1 MVLRPKR
8 DASYASNKLTRDI
21 KGHLLSTFNEDK
33 RPTSV
38 KPEPATDD
46 EPISSSE
53 EEPLSNAGLDEES
66 EEETRTR
73 VSRPTLD
80 EKLAKSSQDGEQ
92 TPRAQRQR
100 SDTKA
105 SRTSTPA
112 TSRKRASQE
121 MADDPLFSAYR
132 DLDSG
137 HKRRR
142 QTIAYP
148 SRKSLT
154 TSSTLTSPKT
164 DSPVG
169 SAKGKK
175 QKDTKDGRR
184 KKDSKKEFKVPR
196 DIEDDESPK
205 PQFKQPP
212 PMPNDMISSS
222 SLATSSA
229 LDALVFDDD
238 DSSIGTPL
246 STASSTLMNELSEA
260 MLDEPVLTEPAVC
273 PWCKAPVEPGMLL
286 RFRAQPKQRMREQQ
300 RFCESHKQSTAEQ
313 EWREKGYPTID
324 WDTFDERINR
334 HFADLETIMVPES
347 TSFYRNILDT
357 TLKTGKAKN
366 FRLTLAGDGLE
377 AMSCGYYGTRGAGK
391 MYGPF
396 IFYLIYLTSANWR
409 VLGYKRSRRDTG
421 GSSDGWRPATI
432 LSRRPGW
439 SRTRRPCWCPSW
451 RSDWSRRTWESPTRR
466 RDRSSAR
473 PWTWARS

>member
-1 MVLRPKR
+1 MVLQPKR
-8 DASYASNKLTRDI
+8 DASHASIRLTRNI
-21 KGHLLSTFNEDK
+21 KGHLLSNFNKDK
-33 RPTSV
+33 RPTSM

-53 EEPLSNAGLDEES
+53 EDTLSNAGLDEES
-66 EEETRTR
+66 EEETRPR

-80 EKLAKSSQDGEQ
+80 EKLAKRSQDEEQ
-92 TPRAQRQR
+92 TPRARRQR
-100 SDTKA
+100 NDTKD

-121 MADDPLFSAYR
+121 MTDDPLFSAYR
-132 DLDSG
+132 ELDSG

-154 TSSTLTSPKT
+154 TSSALTSPKSE
-164 DSPVG
+164 SPAG
-169 SAKGKK
+169 IIEGKK
-175 QKDTKDGRR
+175 QKNTKDGG
-184 KKDSKKEFKVPR
+184 KKKGPKKEFKVPR
-196 DIEDDESPK
+196 DIKDESPK

-229 LDALVFDDD
+229 LDALIFDDD

-246 STASSTLMNELSEA
+246 STASSSLMNELSEA
-260 MLDEPVLTEPAVC
+260 MLDETVLTEPSVC
-273 PWCKAPVEPGMLL
+273 PWCKAPVDPGMLL

-313 EWREKGYPTID
+313 EWKEKGYPTID

-391 MYGPF
+391 MLQAITTRYGRRLRRLAVSDHIVKTAGVVP
-396 IFYLIYLTSANWR
+396 YAQA
-409 VLGYKRSRRDTG
+409 VLVPELAVRLVKEDLGVPDETARQ
-421 GSSDGWRPATI
+421 I
-432 LSRRPGW
+432 LRETMDLGEKLNFALNDKVPV
-439 SRTRRPCWCPSW
+439 P
-451 RSDWSRRTWESPTRR
+451 EEKLQ
-466 RDRSSAR
+466 
-473 PWTWARS
+473 